1 MKSPFFRLLALLFA
15 CLAPGA
21 LFSQQV
27 VTIAPSS
34 GVGPA
39 EMWSGVNYSGIQTN
53 AFTISSSGGT
63 DEIDIG
69 VTNVPP
75 GVSITFSPSSIASGT
90 SPGSFGIYMAVA
102 VTNVALGDYTPTIV
116 LTNAISSFATKSRAF
131 NFHVENR
138 VYWVANNP
146 TVTNWSTAGNW
157 TPFLPQGNSV
167 SFEDPQVDIGGTN
180 KVTANTTI
188 AHLNYMRSRY
198 STLWQTVLNAGVV
211 LTVTN
216 GFSANS
222 ISVDNGGGTGHN
234 FGLNIS
240 GTSGATLLVT
250 NLNKDFALNQLNSA
264 AASVTFKFTLSGL
277 PVLKAYVRRF
287 GLDDIT
293 TITEGSYG
301 SQNAQCDF
309 PAQMNVVASFVGD
322 ITQEHFTNAISFWNH
337 DDNTTYQNGSPFTAT
352 LGSANTF
359 WADSF
364 VLGGGRVQ
372 GANVL
377 SARAGGSTAQF
388 RNSDGVSRMTLF
400 GLAVDSGVNTVG
412 SGSKGTF
419 SWQNSSLDVLADQMW
434 LGHNRPR
441 QTPGS
446 GGHVW
451 GVLAFG
457 SGSVVNVNTAIVGYQ
472 AYTND
477 DDCHGVI
484 TNASGTFTVNKELV
498 LGYTSGDFVVNGPFA
513 LAGYGQLTVAGASG
527 RAFINKISVGG
538 PAKVS
543 TNNTITLNTGG
554 ALTLTNTAG
563 AADARITIL
572 SLTNSSLT
580 FLLNGNES
588 PRMYAHIL
596 SMGTADTINFA
607 AITNTGNYP
616 VKVPLISYDL
626 INAGFNFTLGTLP
639 SATPAFL
646 GYLTNDTT
654 ADMIYL
660 VLTNGPQE
668 PGAVTWTGALSS
680 DWDTITNNWLN
691 GAIPYTYADGV
702 PVRFDDTGLSGS
714 VNLTAARAP
723 SRVTV
728 SNSAVTYSFTGTGKV
743 TGSGALIKQGAGT
756 LFMADGNNDFSG
768 GTLISGGT
776 LQVGVGDASGGIGS
790 GNITNN
796 ASLVFNRSD
805 NPTVMNNISGT
816 GSFTQNG
823 AGKLTLAGTNS
834 YSGDTTIG
842 AGTLALTGN
851 SGIAG
856 ANIIL
861 SPSTVLD
868 VSGRN
873 DGTLTLA
880 SGQALRG
887 NGTIN
892 GSVLAANGSTVAPGQ
907 SIGVLT
913 VTNGIVQQGTTVME
927 IDKAGGT
934 NDVLRS
940 LVSIAY
946 GGTLVISNL
955 NTPLSEGDTY
965 KLFNAPT
972 YSGSFAG
979 IIPSSPGIGLAW
991 DMSDLTNNGRL
1002 KVISSSPPGLQ
1013 KWTGAINAN
1022 WDFTT
1027 TNWTALAVPVAYADA
1042 LPVQFD
1048 DNGLQTNVNVTT
1060 TLSPSLAI
1068 VNNSALTYTFI
1079 GAGKVSGSGGLVK
1092 LGAGTFIIGNSGSND
1107 FSGGISI
1114 GGGTLQVG
1122 NAGTG
1127 GNLGS
1132 GKLTNNAALSFN
1144 RTDTLSVPNDIS
1156 GVGTLTQ
1163 NGSGTTVLTGN
1174 ETYTGNTTINAG
1186 VLALAGTSAISSS
1199 GNVNVASGAAL
1210 AVTGRTDG
1218 TLTLLNGQTLRGDG
1232 SVLGNVTAA
1241 FGSVIQPGQ
1250 SIGIL
1255 SVTNAL
1261 VLQGTVVMEINNTAG
1276 TNDLLGGAASLTY
1289 GGTLVVSNYGT
1300 ALADGDSFKL
1310 FDAGSY
1316 TGAFTNIVPVR
1327 PGTGLVWDTS
1337 DLTDSGTLRV
1347 TLAPPEAPSASIKVD
1362 LSISGRA
1369 EALDPTFLSWLIPGG
1384 TVISTNFSGITIT
1397 FTKTGQFGTGLT
1409 GDWWKEGVD
1418 TFGCL
1423 MADDGL
1429 TVDNGDLGGQIEMR
1443 ISGLSRGPH
1452 TIATY
1457 HNTWADP
1464 SSTTFSPMNI
1474 SVNGVL
1480 MFTNFVASNRV
1491 TNNYAAASAFMQVN
1505 AEDGEDVVILYQS
1518 VTNTPATS
1526 KNVWISGVEIDT
1538 VDSTKKALNP
1548 SPASGDEH
1556 VDADATKNVTLAWS
1570 GAQSAVSQDVYFGTS
1585 SNVVA
1590 TATHASP
1597 EFKGNQLGTNY
1608 LVTNLSSLATY
1619 WWRVDEIDATNGV
1632 SKGDMW
1638 YFRTRHLAFP
1648 GAEGYGRFA
1657 RGGRGGIVIEVTNL
1671 ADSGPGTFREA
1682 ITNTLV
1688 DKGPRTIV
1696 FAVSGLIT
1704 LESELTVNGDNS
1716 KLTIAGQ
1723 TAPGKGIQIRKW
1735 PFGFSGGDDV
1745 IVRDLRCFP
1754 GKYSGATV
1762 NGMGFGGV
1770 DNTIMD
1776 HCSSGWSMDECIP
1789 SRGAKNMTIQHVMI
1803 AEPLNVSGHKNYP
1816 PGTRHGYSSSTSG
1829 DIGSWHHDLLA
1840 HAEGRNWSLAG
1851 GLDGNGNF
1859 AGKLDIRDNVVYNWN
1874 GRTTDGGVEEMNFVN
1889 NYYKLGPV
1897 NGIKTYLNP
1906 DHGTNADGSY
1916 GQRYYSSGNVMP
1928 GFPQSNSGGWMVST
1942 QFFTSFVTTQNATNA
1957 YKIVVSDVGCTQPM
1971 ADDHDKRVIQETID
1985 GSYHYSGSV
1994 SGLPGL
2000 PDDENDVGA
2009 WENYPE
2015 IHRDANWDSDHD
2027 GLPDWWEI
2035 MRGLNP
2041 HSAPGDFSDAN
2052 VDLQGDE
2059 YTELERYLN
2068 YMAGIHYDCTNTAT
2082 LDVDLVQFTKGFT
2095 NTAPTY
2101 SVFGVT
2107 NGTVTLVGGKT
2118 AHFTPASNFSG
2129 LAGFQFSVVDS
2140 VGDTMTNS
2148 VAIHVIAPGVG
2159 NTPPTLSAVSNL
2171 TVNVGVNVVITNTA
2185 SDSDIP
2191 AQTLTFGLLT
2201 SPTNAAIN
2209 SGSGVLGWRPIVSQ
2223 ANTTNLFSVVVT
2235 DNGTPNLSA
2244 TQNFNVIV
2252 NPLTLPAIASST
2264 LQSGHFGLSV
2274 NGQVGPDY
2282 AVQGS
2287 SNLLNWSTLLIT
2299 NPTTMPFGWASTN
2312 TATLPMQFFRIKVGP
2327 PLP

>member
-1 MKSPFFRLLALLFA
+1 
-15 CLAPGA
+15 
-21 LFSQQV
+21 
-27 VTIAPSS
+27 
-34 GVGPA
+34 
-39 EMWSGVNYSGIQTN
+39 MWSGVNYSGIQTN

-63 DEIDIG
+63 DEIDLG
-69 VTNVPP
+69 ATNVPV
-75 GVSITFSPSSIASGT
+75 GVSITFSPSFIPSGT
-90 SPGSFGIYMAVA
+90 SPGSFNIYMVVA
-102 VTNVALGDYTPTIV
+102 VTNVAAGDYTPAIV
-116 LTNAISSFATKSRAF
+116 LTNAVSSFATKSRAF

-138 VYWVANNP
+138 VYWVASNP
-146 TVTNWSTAGNW
+146 TVTNWTTAGNW
-157 TPFLPQGNSV
+157 APTLPTGNSV

-180 KVTANTTI
+180 KVTVNTTI

-198 STLWQTVLNAGVV
+198 STLWSTFLNSGVV

-222 ISVDNGGGTGHN
+222 ISADNSGGTGHN
-234 FGLNIS
+234 FGLTIS
-240 GTSGATLLVT
+240 GASGATLLVT
-250 NLNKDFALNQLNSA
+250 NLSRDFSLNQLNSA
-264 AASVTFKFTLSGL
+264 AASTTFKFTLSGL

-293 TITEGSYG
+293 MITEGTYG

-309 PAQMNVVASFVGD
+309 PASLNVVASYVGD

-337 DDNTTYQNGSPFTAT
+337 DDASYQNGSVFTAT
-352 LGSANTF
+352 LGAANTF

-364 VLGGGRVQ
+364 VAGGGRVN
-372 GANVL
+372 GLNVL
-377 SARAGGSTAQF
+377 TARAGGSTAQF

-400 GLAVDSGVNTVG
+400 GVAVDSGVNTIS
-412 SGSKGTF
+412 SGSRASFGWG
-419 SWQNSSLDVLADQMW
+419 SSSLDLLADQMW
-434 LGHNRPR
+434 LGRCRPR
-441 QTPGS
+441 QGAAANA
-446 GGHVW
+446 HVW

-457 SGSVVNVNTAIVGYQ
+457 SGSVVDVNNAFLGYQ

-477 DDCHGVI
+477 DDCHGII
-484 TNASGTFTVNKELV
+484 TNANGTFTVNKTLV
-498 LGYTSGDFVVNGPFA
+498 LGYSLGDVGLSGGPYSVNGFGA
-513 LAGYGQLTVAGASG
+513 LTVSGASG
-527 RAFINKISVGG
+527 RARINTLTVGG
-538 PAKVS
+538 PGNLTTANSVTVYGS
-543 TNNTITLNTGG
+543 G
-554 ALTLTNTAG
+554 AFSLTNTAG
-563 AADARITIL
+563 TATAKLNIL
-572 SLTNSSLT
+572 AMTNASLTLHV
-580 FLLNGNES
+580 NGTES
-588 PRMYAHIL
+588 PRIYVQSLKLGTGTTINFGAITNVGAYP
-596 SMGTADTINFA
+596 SMVPLIDYDTIN
-607 AITNTGNYP
+607 P
-616 VKVPLISYDL
+616 
-626 INAGFNFTLGTLP
+626 GFNFSLGTFP
-639 SATPAFL
+639 AMTPAFS

-654 ADMIYL
+654 AGVIYL
-660 VLTNGPQE
+660 VLTNGPAE
-668 PGAVTWTGALSS
+668 PGAVTWTGSLSS
-680 DWDTITNNWLN
+680 DWDTATTNWLN
-691 GAIPYTYADGV
+691 GVVPYTFADGV

-728 SNSAVTYSFTGTGKV
+728 SNSAVTYSFTGSGKV
-743 TGSGALIKQGAGT
+743 TGSSGLIKQGGGT

-768 GTLISGGT
+768 GTLISSGT
-776 LQVGVGDASGGIGS
+776 VQVGVGDASGGIGS

-796 ASLVFNRSD
+796 AALIFNRSD
-805 NPTVMNNISGT
+805 NLTILNNISGS
-816 GSFTQNG
+816 GSFTQSG
-823 AGKLTLAGTNS
+823 AGKLTLSGTNS
-834 YSGDTTIG
+834 YAGDTTIS

-851 SGIAG
+851 SAIAG
-856 ANIIL
+856 ANIIVDVG
-861 SPSTVLD
+861 SILD
-868 VSGRN
+868 VSGRT
-873 DGTLTLA
+873 DGTLNLA
-880 SGQALRG
+880 SGQTLRG
-887 NGTIN
+887 KGTLN
-892 GSVLAANGSTVAPGQ
+892 GSLLAASGSTVSPGQ

-913 VTNGIVQQGTTVME
+913 VTNSVMLQGTTVME

-934 NDVLRS
+934 NDVLQS
-940 LVSIAY
+940 LVSITY

-955 NTPLSEGDTY
+955 NNPLSEGDSL
-965 KLFNAPT
+965 KLFNAPVL
-972 YSGSFAG
+972 SGSFGSIVPA
-979 IIPSSPGIGLAW
+979 SPGIGLAW
-991 DMSDLTNNGRL
+991 DTSDLTNNGRL
-1002 KVISSSPPGLQ
+1002 KVISSSPPGLL

-1022 WDFTT
+1022 WDMTT
-1027 TNWTALAVPVAYADA
+1027 TNWTALAVPTAYADG

-1048 DNGLQTNVNVTT
+1048 DTGLQTNVNLTT
-1060 TLSPSLAI
+1060 TLSPSLTI
-1068 VNNSALTYTFI
+1068 MNDSALTYTFG
-1079 GAGKVSGSGGLVK
+1079 GAGKISGSGGLVK
-1092 LGAGTFIIGNSGSND
+1092 LGAGTFVIGNSGSND

-1114 GGGTLQVG
+1114 GSGTVQVG

-1132 GKLTNNAALSFN
+1132 GKVTNNAALVFN
-1144 RTDTLSVPNDIS
+1144 RTDGLSVPNDIS
-1156 GVGTLTQ
+1156 GIGTLTQ
-1163 NGSGTTVLTGN
+1163 SGSGTTILSGN
-1174 ETYTGNTTINAG
+1174 ETFTGNTTVNAG
-1186 VLALAGTSAISSS
+1186 VLALAGTSAIASS
-1199 GNVNVASGAAL
+1199 GNINVAGGAAL
-1210 AVTGRTDG
+1210 AVAGRTDG
-1218 TLTLLNGQTLRGDG
+1218 TLTLVNGQTLRGDG
-1232 SVLGNVTAA
+1232 TVQGNVTAA
-1241 FGSVIQPGQ
+1241 FGSTIQPGQ

-1261 VLQGTVVMEINNTAG
+1261 VLNGTVVMEIDNTAG
-1276 TNDLLGGAASLTY
+1276 TNDLLGGAASLNY

-1310 FDAGSY
+1310 FDADNY
-1316 TGAFTNIVPVR
+1316 TGAFTNIAPVR
-1327 PGTGLVWDTS
+1327 PGEGLVWDTS

-1369 EALDPTFLSWLIPGG
+1369 EAIDPNFLSWPIPGG
-1384 TVISTNFSGITIT
+1384 NVISTNFSGITIT
-1397 FTKTGQFGTGLT
+1397 FTRMGPYGTGLK
-1409 GDWWKEGVD
+1409 GDWWKAGVD

-1429 TVDNGDLGGQIEMR
+1429 TVDNGDLGGQVEMR

-1457 HNTWADP
+1457 HNTWGDP
-1464 SSTTFSPMNI
+1464 TSTTFAPLNI
-1474 SVNGVL
+1474 TVNGVL
-1480 MFTNFVASNRV
+1480 TFTNFVPSNRV
-1491 TNNYAAASAFMQVN
+1491 TNNYDAASAFMQVN

-1518 VTNTPATS
+1518 VTNVVATS
-1526 KNVWISGVEIDT
+1526 KNVWISAVEIDT
-1538 VDSTKKALNP
+1538 VDSTKRAIDP
-1548 SPASGDEH
+1548 APASGDEH
-1556 VDADATKNVTLAWS
+1556 VDADATKSVTLAWS
-1570 GAQSAVSQDVYFGTS
+1570 GAQSAVSHDVYFGTS
-1585 SNVVA
+1585 SNAVA

-1597 EFKGNQLGTNY
+1597 EFKGNQVVTNY
-1608 LVTNLSSLATY
+1608 LVTNLSTLATY

-1632 SKGDMW
+1632 SKGDNW

-1657 RGGRGGIVIEVTNL
+1657 RGGRGGIVLEVTNL

-1682 ITNTLV
+1682 VESSLAQE
-1688 DKGPRTIV
+1688 GPRTIV

-1704 LESELTVNGDNS
+1704 LESELTVGKDNS

-1745 IVRDLRCFP
+1745 IVRDIRCFP

-1770 DNTIMD
+1770 DNSIMD

-1803 AEPLNVSGHKNYP
+1803 AEPLNVAGHKNYP

-1851 GLDGNGNF
+1851 GLDGNGVF
-1859 AGKLDIRDNVVYNWN
+1859 AGRLDIRDNVVYNWN
-1874 GRTTDGGVEEMNFVN
+1874 GRTTDGGVAEMNFVN

-1942 QFFTSFVTTQNATNA
+1942 QFFASFVTTQNPTNA

-1971 ADDHDKRVIQETID
+1971 ADDHDTRVIQETID

-1994 SGLPGL
+1994 SGLAGL
-2000 PDDENDVGA
+2000 PDDENDVGG

-2015 IHRDANWDSDHD
+2015 IHRDTNWDSDHD
-2027 GLPDWWEI
+2027 GLPDWWEN

-2041 HSAPGDFSDAN
+2041 NSAPGDFSDAN
-2052 VDLQGDE
+2052 ADLQGDE
-2059 YTELERYLN
+2059 YTELDRYLN

-2082 LDVDLVQFTKGFT
+2082 LDVGLVQFTKGFT
-2095 NTAPTY
+2095 NTSPTY

-2118 AHFTPASNFSG
+2118 AHFTPTSGFSG
-2129 LAGFQFSVVDS
+2129 LASFQFSVVDA

-2148 VAIHVIAPGVG
+2148 VAIHVISAFAANTAPM
-2159 NTPPTLSAVSNL
+2159 LSAVSNR

-2185 SDSDIP
+2185 SDSDTP
-2191 AQTLTFGLLT
+2191 AQTLTFGLLS

-2209 SGSGVLGWRPIVSQ
+2209 SASGVLAWRPIVTQ

-2244 TQNFNVIV
+2244 TQSFSVIV
-2252 NPLTLPAIASST
+2252 NPLTLPGIASST
-2264 LQSGHFGLSV
+2264 LLGEQFGLAV

-2282 AVQGS
+2282 AVQAS
-2287 SNLLNWSTLLIT
+2287 SNLVDWRTLLIT
-2299 NPTTMPFGWASTN
+2299 NPAVMPFGWTDTN
-2312 TATLPMQFFRIKVGP
+2312 APTLPMQFYRIKVGP